1 MPYLAVHSRTLRVEE
16 GANDAMTM
24 MSLRKVSRGHQ
35 LSNTAFLEEED
46 ASLGLEEADV
56 PQALEDEELPR
67 VRQHPAL
74 FK

>member
-1 MPYLAVHSRTLRVEE
+1 M
-16 GANDAMTM
+16 
-24 MSLRKVSRGHQ
+24 SRGHQ

-46 ASLGLEEADV
+46 ASLGLEEEDV
-56 PQALEDEELPR
+56 PQAIEDEELPR